1 MDRSI
6 IEIIGYL
13 ATITV
18 AVSLSLKNFK
28 RLRIYNLIGSLA
40 FCIYAIMISALPVAI
55 VNGYIVLI
63 NIYFLY
69 KMNSTKELFDCIE
82 VPVDDQYLEKFIE
95 QYKQDI
101 LNYFPDFSKDSL
113 AGSVAVISMRNAI
126 PAGIFIYRNEGE
138 ESAKILVD
146 YVTPSFRDNKNGK
159 FLFDFHTNL
168 FRDRSINRV
177 LVETTNR
184 KHIKYIQKL
193 GFLPI
198 AGQLGKWEKKVI

>member
-18 AVSLSLKNFK
+18 AISLSLKNFK

-40 FCIYAIMISALPVAI
+40 FCIYAIMINALPVAI

-69 KMNSTKELFDCIE
+69 KMYNTKELFDCIE
-82 VPVDDQYLEKFIE
+82 VPTNDQYLGKFVE

-101 LNYFPDFSKDSL
+101 LAYFPDFNRESL
-113 AGSVAVISMRNAI
+113 EGAVAVISMRDAV

-138 ESAKILVD
+138 ESARILVD
-146 YVTPSFRDNKNGK
+146 YVTPSFRDTKNGK
-159 FLFDFHTNL
+159 FLFDIHTHL
-168 FRDRSINRV
+168 FRDRLIKRV
-177 LVETTNR
+177 SVETTHK

-198 AGQLGKWEKKVI
+198 TGKPGMWEKSV

>member
-6 IEIIGYL
+6 IEIIGYF

-18 AVSLSLKNFK
+18 AISLSLKNFK

-40 FCIYAIMISALPVAI
+40 FCIYAIMINSLPVAI

-69 KMNSTKELFDCIE
+69 KMYNAKELFDCIE
-82 VPVDDQYLEKFIE
+82 VPINDQYLRKFVE

-101 LNYFPDFSKDSL
+101 LAYFPDFNRENLDG
-113 AGSVAVISMRNAI
+113 AIAVISMRDAI
-126 PAGIFIYRNEGE
+126 PAGIFIYQNEGE
-138 ESAKILVD
+138 KSVRVLVD
-146 YVTPSFRDNKNGK
+146 YVTPSFRDTKNGK

-168 FRDRSINRV
+168 FRNRSINRV
-177 LVETTNR
+177 LVKTTNK

-193 GFLPI
+193 GFLPT
-198 AGQLGKWEKKVI
+198 ADEVSKWEKRV